1 MQWESR
7 AQWKT
12 IIFAKICMGLF
23 KRLRRRIERLNQM
36 LGEFRISTFEKCDCR
51 FLFEVA
57 PVSKTIINSKEYIV
71 DFSFTANIFLNAI
84 PIVDKPNGS
93 TMWKLFRRVWHSCEH
108 WNSIYLA
115 SFTSTSKCWTMNM
128 AYLSHKLSKV
138 VLFLCFI
145 PTSPFQLVIHFALF
159 SPSISHSS
167 KTISY
172 PFSLSLPSKIC
183 LYFSLFVP
191 LCGKVFLETNTRKK
205 TSKKYKLNPRN
216 NFLYHERQRVRM
228 KNKPKQIIE
237 TNSKKKVKRQFF
249 QTTKRQTSDQMEKS
263 LMTLHVTT
271 APTRANTFKRI
282 RSELLLVF
290 FDLVIA
296 IFLLLRL
303 WIKVR
308 SLDER
313 WLACSAHSW
322 HFSIYLIVSGGVM
335 RSIA

>member
-1 MQWESR
+1 M
-7 AQWKT
+7 
-12 IIFAKICMGLF
+12 
-23 KRLRRRIERLNQM
+23 
-36 LGEFRISTFEKCDCR
+36 
-51 FLFEVA
+51 
-57 PVSKTIINSKEYIV
+57 

-172 PFSLSLPSKIC
+172 PFSLSLPSKIY

-216 NFLYHERQRVRM
+216 NFLYHERQRARI

-237 TNSKKKVKRQFF
+237 TNSKK
-249 QTTKRQTSDQMEKS
+249 
-263 LMTLHVTT
+263 
-271 APTRANTFKRI
+271 
-282 RSELLLVF
+282 RSETTIF
-290 FDLVIA
+290 PNDEKTNIRPNGKKSHDTTCNHSTDPSKYIQTNTKWAAASF
-296 IFLLLRL
+296 FLLL
-303 WIKVR
+303 
-308 SLDER
+308 SLQFFFCCDYGLKYVH
-313 WLACSAHSW
+313 WMNVGLHAAHTVDI
-322 HFSIYLIVSGGVM
+322 FLFI
-335 RSIA
+335 